1 MQINRTHE
9 LTRAAY
15 PQATQTPEG
24 PDVALCQRILD
35 CVLKRPHT
43 AATIMLRLRKQS
55 LQGRHEVNRALV
67 YLCTQGLLFDMRLSS
82 KTYFASQQWLRR
94 MAEIY
99 LKQDMI

>member
-1 MQINRTHE
+1 MQINRTHA

-43 AATIMLRLRKQS
+43 AATVMLRLRQQS
-55 LQGRHEVNRALV
+55 LQGKHEVNQALV
-67 YLCTQGLLFDMRLSS
+67 YLCSQGLLFDMRLSS

-94 MAEIY
+94 MAEKH
-99 LKQDMI
+99 LAA